1 MIKTFLAPP
10 FFKRWKKLKYFFI
23 LYKNHTTTI
32 KARMN
37 SQKTYASAVK
47 NGSIK
52 NGGIKNGKSMT
63 ETDKRETDKRETDK
77 RETDK
82 QETDKQETDKQE
94 SYCQCCRKI
103 VKAIEFNGKIVKA
116 VEFKEWCNMFMCDD
130 CENWIMAHGV

>member
-1 MIKTFLAPP
+1 
-10 FFKRWKKLKYFFI
+10 
-23 LYKNHTTTI
+23 
-32 KARMN
+32 MN

-47 NGSIK
+47 NGIK

-77 RETDK
+77 
-82 QETDKQETDKQE
+82 QETDKQE

-103 VKAIEFNGKIVKA
+103 VKALEFNGKIVKA
-116 VEFKEWCNMFMCDD
+116 VEFKEWCNMFMCYD

>member
-1 MIKTFLAPP
+1 
-10 FFKRWKKLKYFFI
+10 
-23 LYKNHTTTI
+23 
-32 KARMN
+32 MN

-77 RETDK
+77 
-82 QETDKQETDKQE
+82 QE
-94 SYCQCCRKI
+94 SYCECCRKI
-103 VKAIEFNGKIVKA
+103 VKALEFNGKIVKA